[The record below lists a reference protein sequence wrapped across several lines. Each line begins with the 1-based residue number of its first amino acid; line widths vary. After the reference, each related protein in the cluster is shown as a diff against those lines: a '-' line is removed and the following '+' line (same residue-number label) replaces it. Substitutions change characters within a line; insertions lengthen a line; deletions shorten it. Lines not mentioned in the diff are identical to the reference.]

1 MLKEDFGY
9 NITDDNVLKIN
20 IADYIE
26 KRYNTSGLN
35 LTLETIDLKEF
46 LPSQEYDF
54 DLEDIEALNI
64 PINDTNSPL
73 HGIKLKDLLDGEVEL
88 NFKQNVIKAFE
99 AANFTELLIPLEGPL
114 NRMLQ
119 ID

>member
-1 MLKEDFGY
+1 MLKQDFGY
-9 NITDDNVLKIN
+9 NITDDNVLKVD

-35 LTLETIDLKEF
+35 VTLKTLDLMDY
-46 LPSQEYDF
+46 LPKQQYAF
-54 DLEDIEALNI
+54 DLDDVEVLNV

-88 NFKQNVIKAFE
+88 NFKQNVLKAFE

-114 NRMLQ
+114 NRML
-119 ID
+119 